1 MLSSTIRI
9 KGALDL
15 IDEKCKTIRVPIK
28 KLPMDQLMEQVEQEF
43 HAFGNKQAQQMVR
56 ENVRIASK
64 L

>member
-1 MLSSTIRI
+1 MLSSTGQI

-15 IDEKCKTIRVPIK
+15 LDKKCKVIRVPIK
-28 KLPMDQLMEQVEQEF
+28 KLPMRVLMEQVEQQF
-43 HAFGNKQAQQMVR
+43 HAFGNKEAQQMVR